1 MAIITL
7 KPLSKKDPI
16 FKGNFMTFSKSKNRR
31 KNGRKR
37 EATKTKQKKRLNGL
51 TVKKN
56 FYS

>member
-7 KPLSKKDPI
+7 KPLSQEDPI

-37 EATKTKQKKRLNGL
+37 KATKTRQKTR
-51 TVKKN
+51 
-56 FYS
+56 

>member
-16 FKGNFMTFSKSKNRR
+16 FKGNFMTFSKSKYRR

-37 EATKTKQKKRLNGL
+37 EATKTKQKTG
-51 TVKKN
+51 
-56 FYS
+56 